1 MYPTILGTSLI
12 SDLVGG
18 SVSEGLQ
25 WILNNTIFRLLYWIA
40 AAGCWVIGILYSMFE
55 VMAGLVKVTYD
66 GQKQYLINI
75 FFGNSAVN
83 KVYWGIALIGFVLCF
98 VFTIIAVIRK
108 MFDIEGKMQNSLGQ
122 IIGSGLK
129 SIILIGL
136 MSAFMLAMLNMTNI
150 LIQQVMYIFN
160 NAEDLGEEKTITYTD
175 EEYAA
180 MARVLNT
187 IGNYSLNPAWTSRY
201 NVNSCFNDFREDLQ
215 WLYEQGV
222 FDVYYD
228 DTVIKHTSWQSE
240 LEKIVYTVDLSEE
253 LPLNIYNENL
263 QAALE
268 HVVEVMETDKKFKPI
283 SSYQRTTTT
292 GSESVPLDRILFL
305 ACTMRAANNSAF
317 NENASFTDALRA
329 PYYTGAKSIYDYDTV
344 IADFDIGLATDYI
357 LLFIIGFIMI
367 KDLMEIIFTCV
378 SRIFNMILLYLISP
392 PLIATAPLDGGAKFK
407 QWITAMVVQS
417 FGVFGTIISM
427 RIMMLLIPIMLGGDL
442 ILFDNVFL
450 NIFGKIILIVGAI
463 EVEKKAQ
470 GLITGILADN
480 AGLQAVNAGD
490 MKETAGSFMKG
501 MGSFGWGAA
510 KYSGKAAWGTTK
522 LGAKG
527 GYYGAKGVYYGGK
540 YAGKGLYTGGKYA
553 GKGLMAA
560 GSAIGSGASWVA
572 GKVGN
577 MFSKDTG
584 SKGSEGIEMQDMSN
598 AKPGPEKAS
607 TMESEQSQQ
616 KTQPQNLQG
625 TGGTK
630 QSLPQEMEMQD
641 LSPKSPDIEKAP
653 ALESEQAQQSM
664 QGTGA
669 APQSMQGTGAAPQ
682 NMQGIGAAPQ
692 RESKSGS
699 SKSFYDARKPVQA
712 SATQMNPEV
721 RSNYTSGG
729 DPLTGSPVKSSNRFT
744 QQPAQAPT
752 TSTNGSGT
760 TQPNPNVISN
770 INKGFD
776 PLDGSVSIGK
786 PTNPIKTPP
795 INKSNRN
802 K

>member
-18 SVSEGLQ
+18 TVSEGLQ

-66 GQKQYLINI
+66 GEKQYLINI

-98 VFTIIAVIRK
+98 AFTIIAVIRK
-108 MFDIEGKMQNSLGQ
+108 MFDMEGKMQNSLGQ

-201 NVNSCFNDFREDLQ
+201 NINSCFNDFREDLQ

-283 SSYQRTTTT
+283 ASYQRTTAT

-357 LLFIIGFIMI
+357 LLFIIGYIMI

-392 PLIATAPLDGGAKFK
+392 PLIAAAPLDGGGKFK

-490 MKETAGSFMKG
+490 MKETAGNFMSG
-501 MGSFGWGAA
+501 MGSLGWGAA
-510 KYSGKAAWGTTK
+510 KYSGKAAWGATK

-527 GYYGAKGVYYGGK
+527 TYYGAKGAYYGTK
-540 YAGKGLYTGGKYA
+540 YAGKGLYAGGKYV

-560 GSAIGSGASWVA
+560 GSAVGTGASWVA
-572 GKVGN
+572 SKVGN

-584 SKGSEGIEMQDMSN
+584 GKGTDGIEMQDMSN
-598 AKPGPEKAS
+598 TTPEPEKAP

-616 KTQPQNLQG
+616 KNLQG
-625 TGGTK
+625 TGGTEAI
-630 QSLPQEMEMQD
+630 QQGASGN
-641 LSPKSPDIEKAP
+641 KSSNGFYSARTPVQAP
-653 ALESEQAQQSM
+653 STQANPEVISNVNKGYDPLGGKVQVGKPSRPLKTTAMESEQSQQKNL
-664 QGTGA
+664 QGTGGTEA
-669 APQSMQGTGAAPQ
+669 IQQGASG
-682 NMQGIGAAPQ
+682 N
-692 RESKSGS
+692 KSSNG
-699 SKSFYDARKPVQA
+699 FYSARTPVQA
-712 SATQMNPEV
+712 PSTQANPEV
-721 RSNYTSGG
+721 
-729 DPLTGSPVKSSNRFT
+729 
-744 QQPAQAPT
+744 
-752 TSTNGSGT
+752 
-760 TQPNPNVISN
+760 ISN
-770 INKGFD
+770 VNKGYD
-776 PLDGSVSIGK
+776 PLDGKVQVGK
-786 PTNPIKTPP
+786 PSRPLKTPP
-795 INKSNRN
+795 INKNNSN